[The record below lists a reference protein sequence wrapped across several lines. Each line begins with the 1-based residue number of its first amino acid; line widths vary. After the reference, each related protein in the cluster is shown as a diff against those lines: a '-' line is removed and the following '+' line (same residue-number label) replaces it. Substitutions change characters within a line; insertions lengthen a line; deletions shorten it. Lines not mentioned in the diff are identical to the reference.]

1 MQVVTL
7 NYITEAGVSLNSRL
21 YLPDGATDERVGEF
35 PAVLVFPEWW
45 GLSDHVQERAQAL
58 AKLGYVALA
67 VDMYGEGRI
76 TSDASVANE
85 RMSELLQHPDLLAER
100 IELAYNNLRA
110 VAEVNPSKMAAIGF
124 CFGGRVVLQMAREGL
139 DLRSVVSFHG
149 FVTTDKPVQK
159 GMVQAAI
166 LVEHG
171 ELDTMCTLD
180 DVAAFR
186 AEMDAAQVEYQVDV
200 LPNARHGF
208 TNPQATENGQRN
220 GADLAYDA
228 AAAQQAWDN
237 ALAWLA
243 RTLA

>member
-1 MQVVTL
+1 MNNMML
-7 NYITEAGVSLNSRL
+7 NYITEAGVSLHSRL
-21 YLPDGATDERVGEF
+21 YLPDGANEESVGKY

-45 GLSDHVQERAQAL
+45 GLSEHVHARAAAL
-58 AKLGYVALA
+58 AEVGYVALA

-85 RMSELLQHPDLLAER
+85 RMSELLQHPDLLNER
-100 IELAYNNLRA
+100 TELAFNNLRA
-110 VAEVNPSKMAAIGF
+110 VAEVNPDKIAAIGF
-124 CFGGRVVLQMAREGL
+124 CFGGRVVLGMARDGL

-149 FVTTDKPVQK
+149 FVTSEQPAKQGV
-159 GMVQAAI
+159 VQAEI

-171 ELDTMCTLD
+171 ELDSMCTLD

-186 AEMDAAQVEYQVDV
+186 AEMDAAQVKYQVDI
-200 LPNARHGF
+200 LPQARHGF

-220 GADLAYDA
+220 GADLAYDQ
-228 AAAQQAWDN
+228 AAAQQSWDN